1 VEGMLMN
8 ILIADDEPE
17 IIELVELYMMKDGI
31 KVYKAE
37 NGAEALEVFDNEKID
52 LAIVDIMM
60 PKVNGFE
67 LIKGLREKS
76 QIPIIVLSA
85 RIDYTDKILGLDLG
99 ADDYITKPF
108 NPLELVSRV
117 KAQLRRS
124 YEFNETSHAV
134 DTIGNIT
141 IDRNQCTVIK
151 AGEPV
156 ELTSTEYKILAYLT
170 ENKGR
175 VLTKEQI
182 FEAVWNEPYYGE
194 ENAVRVHISNLRE
207 KIEDEPQSPKVLKT
221 IRGLGYRI
229 SGDS

>member
-1 VEGMLMN
+1 MN

-17 IIELVELYMMKDGI
+17 IIELVELYMVKDGI

-37 NGAEALEVFDNEKID
+37 NGAEALEVFNNEKID

-67 LIKGLREKS
+67 LIKALREKS
-76 QIPIIVLSA
+76 QVPIIVLSA

-124 YEFNETSHAV
+124 YEFNENSQPV
-134 DTIGNIT
+134 ETIGNIT
-141 IDRNQCTVIK
+141 IDRNQCSVIK
-151 AGEPV
+151 DGEAV
-156 ELTSTEYKILAYLT
+156 VLTSTEYKILAYLS

-182 FEAVWNEPYYGE
+182 FEAVWNEPYYGD

-229 SGDS
+229 GGD